1 MTVVARLTPRLTL
14 GENMNKSHI
23 RKVKKERDDAR
34 RKAERLEQQAEGKSQ
49 FMREHLMAAAQ
60 RHRDEERACNAVLG
74 RHA

>member
-1 MTVVARLTPRLTL
+1 
-14 GENMNKSHI
+14 MNKSHI

-49 FMREHLMAAAQ
+49 FMRDHLMAAAK
-60 RHRDEERACNAVLG
+60 RHRDEEWARNVVLG